1 MFSLLKGE
9 AEFHRLVSMSLPIL
23 LSTFANNLLPILLL
37 SGAGFILG
45 KLFSVDSRTIGR
57 VVFYIFAPM
66 LVFDLLVQNDL
77 KLEEAVSVIAFTG
90 TLILVM
96 GMIALI
102 IALALKL
109 ERRILMSV
117 LITTMFG
124 NTGNYGLPVVA
135 FAFGEEAL
143 KYAGLF
149 FVTTS
154 ILFNTVGILIASLGH
169 MTFKQAMFGLFKVP
183 TVYGATLA
191 ALINTFHIEIPT
203 ALARTIDLAA
213 GGSIPLMIVLLG
225 IELAR
230 VRWSDSLRGV
240 GLSVSLRLLAAP
252 LVALLLSFLF
262 GLQGEV
268 RQAGVIQASMP
279 AAVNTTI
286 LAAEY
291 QLDSSLVT
299 AIVFIGTLL
308 SPLTLT
314 PLIVFLGMWS

>member
-1 MFSLLKGE
+1 
-9 AEFHRLVSMSLPIL
+9 MSLPVL
-23 LSTFANNLLPILLL
+23 ASTFANNLLPILLL
-37 SGAGFILG
+37 SGAGFTLG
-45 KLFSVDSRTIGR
+45 KLFSVDSRNIGR
-57 VVFYIFAPM
+57 IVFYIFSPM

-77 KLEEAVSVIAFTG
+77 KLEEAVSVVAFTG
-90 TLILVM
+90 TLIMIM
-96 GMIALI
+96 GVITLI

-109 ERRILMSV
+109 ERRILLSV

-124 NTGNYGLPVVA
+124 NTGNYGLPVMA

-143 KYAGLF
+143 KYGSLY
-149 FVTTS
+149 FVTTT
-154 ILFNTVGILIASLGH
+154 ILFNTLGILIASLGH
-169 MTFKQAMFGLFKVP
+169 MTLRQAILGLLKVP
-183 TVYGATLA
+183 TVYGVTLA
-191 ALINTFHIEIPT
+191 AMINTFHIEIPT

-230 VRWSDSLRGV
+230 VQWSNSLQGV

-252 LVALLLSFLF
+252 LVALLLCLPF
-262 GLQGEV
+262 GLQAEM
-268 RQAGVIQASMP
+268 RQAVVIQASMP
-279 AAVNTTI
+279 AAVITTI

-314 PLIVFLGMWS
+314 PLIVLLGSWS